1 MPPVFRAVGE
11 LYATRTAEILDLW
24 DEGERT
30 LIHGDPHRGNL
41 FSDNGRTG
49 FYDWAM
55 LSRSPG
61 VRDVAY
67 VLCGSVPAPVR
78 PLSVKRLPR

>member
-1 MPPVFRAVGE
+1 MFAHECRRHSAAIGE

-41 FSDNGRTG
+41 FSDGGRTG
-49 FYDWAM
+49 STTGEFTLPLACAT
-55 LSRSPG
+55 SRTT
-61 VRDVAY
+61 
-67 VLCGSVPAPVR
+67 
-78 PLSVKRLPR
+78 